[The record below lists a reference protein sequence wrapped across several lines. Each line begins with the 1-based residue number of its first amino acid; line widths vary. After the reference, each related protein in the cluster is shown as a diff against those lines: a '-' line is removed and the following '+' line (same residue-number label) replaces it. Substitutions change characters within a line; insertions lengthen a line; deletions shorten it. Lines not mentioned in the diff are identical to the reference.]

1 VVDSTDLDRVN
12 IAQEVLAEMA
22 RHPGLQGRRI
32 PFIIC
37 GNKQD
42 DDNALKERQL
52 RRVLQVDRLKTM
64 NDLKYMVHLTTGING

>member
-1 VVDSTDLDRVN
+1 
-12 IAQEVLAEMA
+12 MA

-42 DDNALKERQL
+42 EESALSERQL

-64 NDLKYMVHLTTGING
+64 NDLKYMVHSTAGITGQGVNEVFSMLEGKTM